1 MKDIQTILLGQR
13 LKICIDHK
21 KLTCKFFNDYRVLR
35 LIILLE
41 EYVMDIEYI
50 QGKKNIVAD
59 TLLVFPNNG
68 NKKTIQ

>member
-13 LKICIDHK
+13 LKIYIDHK
-21 KLTCKFFNDYRVLR
+21 KLTCKIFNDYRVLR